1 MINIQAL
8 NSATKY
14 PSILSYHQHGQKGL
28 LTENL
33 NCIPPTTGARSLLG
47 CTEKLNGSNAR
58 IILFLDKGQW
68 RFVIGSRET
77 LLYTNGDFL
86 LREEYSIVETL
97 QATAARLQRQK
108 VYAFNENA
116 ITTFYFEVFGDA
128 SQPESK
134 NYSSFHNPT
143 FRLFDV
149 SRVDIDSFEK
159 QSIEEIAA
167 WRERGGQHFLDE
179 LELQHIKDKL
189 FLNLVP
195 RRWNVQLP
203 TSIEDTYSWLQEIMP
218 ETRCLLDNTGKGK
231 AEGVVVRNSDRS
243 FIAKIRFEDYER
255 HVRKIELQGK
265 GK

>member
-1 MINIQAL
+1 MDIQKL

-33 NCIPPTTGARSLLG
+33 NCIPPSTGAQSLLG
-47 CTEKLNGSNAR
+47 STEKLNGSNAR

-97 QATAARLQRQK
+97 QITAERLQRQK
-108 VYAFNENA
+108 CYEFNENA
-116 ITTFYFEVFGDA
+116 ITTFYFEVFGD
-128 SQPESK
+128 STQPESK
-134 NYSSFHNPT
+134 NYTGGHAPS

-149 SRVDIDSFEK
+149 SKVGVDTLEK
-159 QSIEEIAA
+159 PIEEIAA
-167 WRERGGQHFLDE
+167 WRERGGQHFLNE
-179 LELQHIKDKL
+179 LQLQHIKDEL
-189 FLNLVP
+189 FLRLVP
-195 RRWNVQLP
+195 AKWGVQLP
-203 TSIEDTYSWLQEIMP
+203 TTIEDTYKWLCEAMP
-218 ETRCLLDNTGKGK
+218 ETGCLLDSTGKGE

-243 FIAKIRFEDYER
+243 FITKIRFEDYKR
-255 HVRKIELQGK
+255 HFRKLGAMK
-265 GK
+265 

>member
-1 MINIQAL
+1 MDIQKL

-33 NCIPPTTGARSLLG
+33 NCIPPTTGAQSLLG

-97 QATAARLQRQK
+97 LTTAERLQRQK
-108 VYAFNENA
+108 VYAFDENA
-116 ITTFYFEVFGDA
+116 VTTFYSEVFGDS

-134 NYSSFHNPT
+134 NYTDSHSPS

-149 SRVDIDSFEK
+149 SVVDRAVLDK
-159 QSIEEIAA
+159 PVEEIAA
-167 WRERGGQHFLDE
+167 WRERGGQQFLDE
-179 LELQHIKDKL
+179 MGLQVVKNQLDL
-189 FLNLVP
+189 TLVP
-195 RRWNVQLP
+195 GKWGVQLP
-203 TSIEDTYSWLQEIMP
+203 TTIEDTYKWLCETMP
-218 ETRCLLDNTGKGK
+218 ETGCLLDSTGKGK

-243 FIAKIRFEDYER
+243 FITKIRFEDYER
-255 HVRKIELQGK
+255 HFKKLELQGNRK
-265 GK
+265 

>member
-1 MINIQAL
+1 MDIQKL

-14 PSILSYHQHGQKGL
+14 PPILSYHQHGQKGL

-33 NCIPPTTGARSLLG
+33 NCIPPTAGAQSLLG

-97 QATAARLQRQK
+97 QITAERLQRQK
-108 VYAFNENA
+108 VCELNENA
-116 ITTFYFEVFGDA
+116 ITTFYFEVFGDS

-134 NYSSFHNPT
+134 NYSSFHGPS

-149 SRVDIDSFEK
+149 SKVGIDFFVEK
-159 QSIEEIAA
+159 PIEEIAA
-167 WRERGGQHFLDE
+167 WRERGGQHFLNE
-179 LELQHIKDKL
+179 LQLQHIKDKL

-195 RRWNVQLP
+195 RKWDVQLP
-203 TSIEDTYSWLQEIMP
+203 TTIEDTYTWLCETMP
-218 ETRCLLDNTGKGK
+218 ETRCLIDHSGKGK

-243 FIAKIRFEDYER
+243 FITKIRFEDYER
-255 HVRKIELQGK
+255 HFRKLEQQGNRK
-265 GK
+265 